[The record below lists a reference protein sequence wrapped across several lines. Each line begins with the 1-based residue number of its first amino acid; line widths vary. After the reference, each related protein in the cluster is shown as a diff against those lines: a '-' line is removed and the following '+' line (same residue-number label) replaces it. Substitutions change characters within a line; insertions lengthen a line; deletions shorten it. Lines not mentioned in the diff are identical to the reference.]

1 VIFRVEKRRFRNGG
15 VLRTTR
21 CYYLRYRFGEMPVD
35 RWKSLGVTDKQVAE
49 KKAQEFIQEKERE
62 AAGILE
68 PKRIRD
74 AAMRPL
80 AAHLQDY
87 LADLEKRNRAGRNGR
102 GGRQLKMRVTTL
114 LNGCKWDVAYNI
126 NADSFIAWRS
136 RQKKSARTL
145 NHYLQAMVSFLNWLE
160 RTGRIKGNPLKFVGK
175 IDERGKLKRTRR
187 ALTDDELRTLVA
199 GSDWRGLVYLV
210 AARTG
215 LRQEELRQLVW
226 DDVRLEE
233 KVPYVRV
240 RVICAKN
247 KTEEHV
253 ALVPEI
259 CEALKSLR
267 PLKCIP
273 TGLVFEKGVPRA
285 ARLRAD
291 LEANG
296 IAYQDEFGRYADFH
310 ALRYAWTTFLQRNGI
325 AQRFAMKLLR
335 HSDIRLTSKVYTDE
349 SQLPIYEAI
358 KNLPRLVNYT
368 QIRAQISDAEGC
380 VATQPDAK
388 SGEEKGVEAIDS
400 ETLRRV
406 LAHVVARGQKER
418 VKGIEPSCAAWE
430 AAILPLNYTRE
441 RIEDC
446 KFQIFNCN

>member
-1 VIFRVEKRRFRNGG
+1 
-15 VLRTTR
+15 
-21 CYYLRYRFGEMPVD
+21 MPVD

-49 KKAQEFIQEKERE
+49 KRAQEFIREKERE

-74 AAMRPL
+74 AALRSL

-114 LNGCKWDVAYNI
+114 LNDCKWNVAQNI
-126 NADSFIAWRS
+126 SADSFIAWRS
-136 RQKKSARTL
+136 RQEKSARTL
-145 NHYLQAMVSFLNWLE
+145 NYYLQAMFSFLNWLE

-175 IDERGKLKRTRR
+175 IEERGKLKRTRR
-187 ALTDDELRTLVA
+187 ALTDDELRRLVA
-199 GSDWRGLVYLV
+199 GSDWRGVVYFV

-226 DDVRLEE
+226 DDLRLEE
-233 KVPYVRV
+233 EVPYVRV
-240 RVICAKN
+240 RVVCAKN

-267 PLKCIP
+267 PSKCAP
-273 TGLVFEKGVPRA
+273 TALVFERGVPLA
-285 ARLRAD
+285 KRLRAD

-296 IAYQDEFGRYADFH
+296 IAYQDELGRYADFH
-310 ALRYAWTTFLQRNGI
+310 ALRYTWTTFLQRNGI

-335 HSDIRLTSKVYTDE
+335 HSDIRLTANVYTDE

-358 KNLPRLVNYT
+358 KNLPRLVDYT
-368 QIRAQISDAEGC
+368 QIRAQISDGEKRG
-380 VATQPDAK
+380 VTRRDAK
-388 SGEEKGVEAIDS
+388 GGGKKQAEEIDS
-400 ETLRRV
+400 EVLRRAV
-406 LAHVVARGQKER
+406 AHAVASGTRER
-418 VKGIEPSCAAWE
+418 VK
-430 AAILPLNYTRE
+430 
-441 RIEDC
+441 
-446 KFQIFNCN
+446 